1 MIDIDWT
8 LGAQLIT
15 FLVLVFLLNGV
26 LFRPIRN
33 ALKERKTKLDAQAAD
48 INLMETQSQ
57 GLDSEIKDKLAAA
70 RRDGAGSRESMKQE
84 GAEAEAS
91 LLAEVKREV
100 DLEWSR
106 VEQKIKEDVA
116 RAREAL
122 QTQAKSFAQLL
133 ASKILGRELS

>member
-8 LGAQLIT
+8 LYALIIN
-15 FLVLVFLLNGV
+15 FLLLVFLLNVV

-33 ALKERKTKLDAQAAD
+33 ALKERQAKLAAQTAD
-48 INLMETQSQ
+48 INLMETESQ

-70 RRDGAGSRESMKQE
+70 RRDGAGSREAVKQE
-84 GAEAEAS
+84 GAAAEAT
-91 LLAEVKREV
+91 LLEEVKREV

-106 VEQKIKEDVA
+106 VEQKIKEDMA
-116 RAREAL
+116 RARDAL
-122 QTQAKSFAQLL
+122 KVQAQSFAQLL